1 MRERVSLSDAEWRLM
16 QIVWEDPPRTYRQI
30 CNAACESNGW
40 TRYVV
45 SSYLK
50 RMEAKGALRVEDA
63 SPVKLYHPLLDRQ
76 QAISAETEDVLDR
89 VYNGNIL
96 LMVQSAVRAQ
106 ELSDKEM
113 RELEKLL
120 HAGREKSDV

>member
-1 MRERVSLSDAEWRLM
+1 MKERITLSDVEWRLM
-16 QIVWEDPPRTYRQI
+16 QIVWENPPRTYRQI
-30 CNAACESNGW
+30 CDAACEANGW

-63 SPVKLYHPLLDRQ
+63 KPVKLYYPLLDRQ
-76 QAISAETEDVLDR
+76 QAISAETEDVLSR

-96 LMVQSAVRAQ
+96 LMVQSAVRTQ
-106 ELSDKEM
+106 DLSD
-113 RELEKLL
+113 
-120 HAGREKSDV
+120 